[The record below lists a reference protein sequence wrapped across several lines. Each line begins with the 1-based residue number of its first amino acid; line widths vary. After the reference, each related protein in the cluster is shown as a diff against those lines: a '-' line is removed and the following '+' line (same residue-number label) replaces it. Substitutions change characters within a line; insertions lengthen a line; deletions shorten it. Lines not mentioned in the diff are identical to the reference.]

1 MTNIKIIYKK
11 QLLSL
16 LMAAAILTVSACA
29 EKKRDSTV
37 VTVKEF
43 VAADTKNF
51 NHHLVVN
58 KLSVS
63 GDGKNIYLT
72 ANTNKN
78 LFYHDSSD
86 DLNSNWTEIKLATG
100 LDGSVGKAKLETAN
114 AVEGISASK
123 DGALVRVSAPT
134 PAVGYAANT
143 SPDHG
148 VFHVVG
154 KDHKAAWASSL
165 QDVEAVASG
174 NPIADPGI
182 ADKIGANLAFVKE
195 IVVNNGGVDVPYLF
209 GFDVNKTFAAGAARF
224 IAMTKADLSPAKIGL
239 LVKRDPSALDEAPE
253 MINGGEYLFMATSL
267 GINTIAKTD
276 IAKAKNFDDLLAT
289 EVGDVRGRVVSD
301 KFKMAGAKATDVNKS
316 ISSLMVS
323 GSNLFIGLK
332 TAVGIDLSGGVAVYE
347 IKAPGTAPVV
357 HAPDLSWKGL
367 GVSSLIKDDA
377 GTVWA
382 ISGKNIFKAEI
393 SGAKGERY
401 IDSLASDGGYKKD
414 SFPNEDIDSAAFVNG
429 ELVMATPNGLYY
441 VKKTEKTLAGSKL
454 VDGN

>member
-16 LMAAAILTVSACA
+16 LMAAAILTVSACG

-37 VTVKEF
+37 VTFKEF
-43 VAADTKNF
+43 ALADTKNF

-72 ANTNKN
+72 ANTNKS

-123 DGALVRVSAPT
+123 DGALVRVGAPT
-134 PAVGYAANT
+134 PAVGYDANT

-182 ADKIGANLAFVKE
+182 ADKIGANLPFVKA

-209 GFDVNKTFAAGAARF
+209 GVDLNKTFAVLPLAPRW

-239 LVKRDPSALDEAPE
+239 LVKRDPSALDEVPE
-253 MINGGEYLFMATSL
+253 MISGGEYLFMATSL
-267 GINTIAKTD
+267 GINTIAKAD

-289 EVGDVRGRVVSD
+289 EVGDARGRVGSD
-301 KFKMAGAKATDVNKS
+301 KFKMAGAKATDVNNS

-323 GSNLFIGLK
+323 GSNLFIGLLK
-332 TAVGIDLSGGVAVYE
+332 T
-347 IKAPGTAPVV
+347 
-357 HAPDLSWKGL
+357 
-367 GVSSLIKDDA
+367 
-377 GTVWA
+377 
-382 ISGKNIFKAEI
+382 
-393 SGAKGERY
+393 
-401 IDSLASDGGYKKD
+401 
-414 SFPNEDIDSAAFVNG
+414 
-429 ELVMATPNGLYY
+429 
-441 VKKTEKTLAGSKL
+441 
-454 VDGN
+454 